1 MTFFNYS
8 GVNIEERIDIHTQTA
23 KKPYSANPYMTKG
36 GAGVG
41 DDEIEAESVNEPL
54 EDEEELEYK
63 NHDLVDTEW
72 KTQSLPSL
80 GRVSSEQTLESSGDE
95 FAALRRTA
103 PTRMLKSRQIK
114 YQKTDEE
121 ELLEDVGDSQT
132 AEYENTGHHAGHHA
146 GHYEEEEPVTV
157 ASEPPYAEHT
167 YDQQPKQV
175 TKRPMVRERDVERGE
190 EMVQQ
195 RRPPAAVGR
204 TSSRNFDRY
213 SYAGY
218 EPEREFKDY
227 AREREMMLRRGRQ
240 AIMQGTVKPLN
251 CRAKIQI

>member
-1 MTFFNYS
+1 MNKS
-8 GVNIEERIDIHTQTA
+8 GDE
-23 KKPYSANPYMTKG
+23 
-36 GAGVG
+36 
-41 DDEIEAESVNEPL
+41 EIEAESVNEQL
-54 EDEEELEYK
+54 EDEEELDYK
-63 NHDLVDTEW
+63 NDLVDTEW

-121 ELLEDVGDSQT
+121 DLLEDVPDTQGE
-132 AEYENTGHHAGHHA
+132 EYEQQQAGHHAGHHS

-167 YDQQPKQV
+167 FDQPPKQV
-175 TKRPMVRERDVERGE
+175 SKRPNFRERDVERGE

-240 AIMQGTVKPLN
+240 AIMQGTVKPQN
-251 CRAKIQI
+251 SRK